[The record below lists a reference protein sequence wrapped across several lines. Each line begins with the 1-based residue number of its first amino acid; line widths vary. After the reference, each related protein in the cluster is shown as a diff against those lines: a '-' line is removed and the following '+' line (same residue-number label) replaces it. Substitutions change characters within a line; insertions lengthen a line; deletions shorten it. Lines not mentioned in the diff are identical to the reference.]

1 MKIYERMRFLKN
13 LTFNRQITI
22 GIICMFLGFIISG
35 VTDVKWFSNIGA
47 CLFGLFFVLNPVEP
61 ENYKGYSN
69 LKIWIRMTGILIMVL
84 GAITHF
90 NW

>member
-1 MKIYERMRFLKN
+1 MSFWI
-13 LTFNRQITI
+13 
-22 GIICMFLGFIISG
+22 
-35 VTDVKWFSNIGA
+35 V
-47 CLFGLFFVLNPVEP
+47 FVLNPVEP